1 MLLSSPLLFMN
12 ITNDTA
18 DGGLEHR
25 IWSTLAHITGVF
37 RVSPRACEIIYVG
50 GNMVVRAVGIQTR
63 HASSARA
70 FLPGFWTRS
79 LSQ

>member
-25 IWSTLAHITGVF
+25 IWSTLAHVT
-37 RVSPRACEIIYVG
+37 SK
-50 GNMVVRAVGIQTR
+50 
-63 HASSARA
+63 
-70 FLPGFWTRS
+70 
-79 LSQ
+79 LSVQ